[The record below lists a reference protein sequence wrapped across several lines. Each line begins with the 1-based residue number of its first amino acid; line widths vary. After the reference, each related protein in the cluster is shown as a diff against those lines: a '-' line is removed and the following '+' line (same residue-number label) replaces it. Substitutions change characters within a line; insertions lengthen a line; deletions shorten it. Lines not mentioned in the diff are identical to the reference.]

1 MEDQKPS
8 ADAPP
13 LTIRL
18 LGDVSITCG
27 EAPRAL
33 PKSRKTRAL
42 LAYLAV
48 EAGPH
53 RRDKL
58 CELLWQSAA
67 DPRAALR
74 WSLAKLRP
82 LLEAPTGQALQ
93 ADAGSIGLDRQLIA
107 VDVLQ
112 ARALLE
118 QAPEGLSDAQLGSIE
133 TALAAGFPHDL
144 DLAASDR
151 YQLWI
156 EGEREVARSL
166 HRRVLD
172 EQAARASQ
180 GDEALARARKR
191 AAHDPLD
198 TVANAHLLARS
209 AEVDGHRHARTAFD
223 AMRARYRAEGV
234 SDHALVAAWRRLDDD
249 SPLVLPDKPS
259 VAVLGFADLGARH
272 TRALDPVLAEGLAA
286 DLTAMLGRLRGLFV
300 TARASIRAIEQ
311 MGHWTVGHC
320 ALFLARQHD
329 PALQAID
336 RSLLAN
342 PNFAQGHYALGFIR
356 AHVGA
361 GLQALPELAAAE
373 RLSPYDPL
381 LFAMESS
388 RAISLA
394 IGGHYA
400 DAAQWS
406 VRATREP
413 NAHFHIHA
421 IAAACLA
428 LAGREAESKGFALRA
443 CNDHP
448 GYSVRVFERSFPHKH
463 PEHRDMMASALQ
475 MAGIPVA
482 AGCG

>member
-259 VAVLGFADLGARH
+259 VAVLGFADLGVH
-272 TRALDPVLAEGLAA
+272 ESGPVLAEGLAA

-300 TARASIRAIEQ
+300 TARASIRA
-311 MGHWTVGHC
+311 MRWATGRSAAHC
-320 ALFLARQHD
+320 SS
-329 PALQAID
+329 PASTTRRCR
-336 RSLLAN
+336 RST
-342 PNFAQGHYALGFIR
+342 GR
-356 AHVGA
+356 C
-361 GLQALPELAAAE
+361 
-373 RLSPYDPL
+373 SPTPTSRK
-381 LFAMESS
+381 ATTRSASS
-388 RAISLA
+388 APMSAPACRRCPS
-394 IGGHYA
+394 
-400 DAAQWS
+400 WPP
-406 VRATREP
+406 R
-413 NAHFHIHA
+413 NA
-421 IAAACLA
+421 
-428 LAGREAESKGFALRA
+428 
-443 CNDHP
+443 
-448 GYSVRVFERSFPHKH
+448 
-463 PEHRDMMASALQ
+463 
-475 MAGIPVA
+475 
-482 AGCG
+482 